1 MRNDRRIN
9 SPGTNKAAQGGDG
22 SFIGWSSPSKPMK
35 CPLPDCT
42 CVIRPDEWEEH
53 LQLHEIESALV
64 RLILPFFHL
73 LDPHFLCCFEFAFS
87 LGLQSHR
94 LRRNLT
100 QRQGEKERHDKR
112 EANDFDLLQR
122 YNGGLLEEAE
132 MYSPVDSPS
141 LSAPSPQSSSVQ
153 KGAYVKQYIRSLE
166 RYHLCPSFSFVLSP
180 HRSWLTVL
188 LSFFLSLPTR
198 SRDCGAHRLSLVEA
212 FKKKDKLMQL
222 MQGPDTETLTP
233 GTVSRQHVALA
244 FRLDQQ

>member
-1 MRNDRRIN
+1 MVSNHIDC
-9 SPGTNKAAQGGDG
+9 GG
-22 SFIGWSSPSKPMK
+22 
-35 CPLPDCT
+35 
-42 CVIRPDEWEEH
+42 
-53 LQLHEIESALV
+53 
-64 RLILPFFHL
+64 
-73 LDPHFLCCFEFAFS
+73 
-87 LGLQSHR
+87 
-94 LRRNLT
+94 NLT

-166 RYHLCPSFSFVLSP
+166 RYHLCPSFSTFSSSQLA
-180 HRSWLTVL
+180 HRLA
-188 LSFFLSLPTR
+188 LSLSSR

>member
-1 MRNDRRIN
+1 MRNDSRIN

-64 RLILPFFHL
+64 CLILLFSLFSIHIS
-73 LDPHFLCCFEFAFS
+73 LCNFEFAFS
-87 LGLQSHR
+87 LHLPSHR

-141 LSAPSPQSSSVQ
+141 LSAPSPTQSSSVQ

-166 RYHLCPSFSFVLSP
+166 RYYLCPSFYFSP
-180 HRSWLTVL
+180 HLSWLIVL
-188 LSFFLSLPTR
+188 LSLSFSSHALQRLWCAPSVARGSLQEEGQAHAAHARTR
-198 SRDCGAHRLSLVEA
+198 HRDVDPWYRFSTTCCTCI
-212 FKKKDKLMQL
+212 
-222 MQGPDTETLTP
+222 PP
-233 GTVSRQHVALA
+233 
-244 FRLDQQ
+244 

>member
-1 MRNDRRIN
+1 
-9 SPGTNKAAQGGDG
+9 
-22 SFIGWSSPSKPMK
+22 
-35 CPLPDCT
+35 
-42 CVIRPDEWEEH
+42 
-53 LQLHEIESALV
+53 
-64 RLILPFFHL
+64 
-73 LDPHFLCCFEFAFS
+73 
-87 LGLQSHR
+87 

-141 LSAPSPQSSSVQ
+141 LSAPSPTQSSSVQ

-166 RYHLCPSFSFVLSP
+166 RYYLCPSFYF
-180 HRSWLTVL
+180 L
-188 LSFFLSLPTR
+188 LSVGSSSCSLFLSLPTH